1 MLEEI
6 IKRFEEFRDKMAAGG
21 LETIDV
27 SLNGKEVKSV
37 IFYLNHLKDKIAK
50 EQKKKK

>member
-6 IKRFEEFRDKMAAGG
+6 IRRFEGLRDKMAAGE

-27 SLNGKEVKSV
+27 SLNIKEIKSV